1 MLWSSQ
7 KIPHAWNHP
16 RFKNTV
22 WELFVELLCWIP
34 RRETRKMVLG
44 TFVACS
50 RFWVSPF
57 SLFGSTVGFEKD
69 ALGWMF
75 SGMLLLDPLTWW
87 VRTCLCLLVLAR
99 PFLYPF
105 LSPGPGCWLHSLP
118 GWSPGW
124 VSDWATNGA
133 YQIHARSKSGWVSK
147 GWGSRKVGMNWEA
160 FKPCSLFEKPSA
172 SGLKYS

>member
-75 SGMLLLDPLTWW
+75 SGMLSVTRSVNLVGQNLF
-87 VRTCLCLLVLAR
+87 VLAGVGQT
-99 PFLYPF
+99 FS
-105 LSPGPGCWLHSLP
+105 LSFFVSWARLLAAQPARLEPRVSEWLSYE
-118 GWSPGW
+118 WSI
-124 VSDWATNGA
+124 SDPCTQQIRLGEQRVRIKEGA
-133 YQIHARSKSGWVSK
+133 YELG
-147 GWGSRKVGMNWEA
+147 G
-160 FKPCSLFEKPSA
+160 F
-172 SGLKYS
+172 